1 MHWGP
6 LLPYLL
12 LRQQVFLLTARSSP
26 KLHSRSKRL
35 SIRPVRWGYQLFR
48 PTLFSRLVR
57 VCVELYLSRLSSFA
71 SKYAHH
77 FLGRKLGHNFAEMNV
92 LSKLREE
99 LLHYDKHRMWDSIL
113 EEIDRHTSSAGLTVK
128 EGAKIENSDLNRYR
142 NILPYDQT
150 RVVLPES
157 GYINANYV
165 TLNGT
170 DLDLILTQGPL
181 LGTVGDFWKM
191 VWNEHCENII
201 MLSGF
206 VEGNRVMCHPY
217 LPMNLNSGQYD
228 TLSTETFE
236 VKLVDVVRHEH
247 FEFVANAFLCF
258 LLNSE
263 REVSHYYLSS
273 WPDFDVPAAPDEF
286 LALLAERCAFGIAD
300 PSTSSNGAAS
310 EAVSSSAVDQSSKE
324 DSKLYSLAS
333 NTGVRNGPT
342 ESDGFCWRRYDE
354 RYMDRV
360 RRRKMEAEK
369 MRTRLMAMKEKMN
382 REQDDRLFY
391 YILFFL
397 VVFALF
403 VAFCLMLKPK

>member
-1 MHWGP
+1 LFGLRRTKNAVWRGVFF
-6 LLPYLL
+6 LP
-12 LRQQVFLLTARSSP
+12 V
-26 KLHSRSKRL
+26 
-35 SIRPVRWGYQLFR
+35 LFR
-48 PTLFSRLVR
+48 N
-57 VCVELYLSRLSSFA
+57 
-71 SKYAHH
+71 AHH

-247 FEFVANAFLCF
+247 FEVRKLVLRCKMFHRQEATGRKGPTVVHCSAGVGRSGSFAVIYGCIKMMVAQKDLTVLDLPRVISDLRRCRMKLIQTPQQLRFC
-258 LLNSE
+258 
-263 REVSHYYLSS
+263 
-273 WPDFDVPAAPDEF
+273 WD
-286 LALLAERCAFGIAD
+286 ALI
-300 PSTSSNGAAS
+300 SAAS
-310 EAVSSSAVDQSSKE
+310 CLQWARRCDGISSAVDQSSKE

>member
-1 MHWGP
+1 LFGLRRTKNAVWRGVFF
-6 LLPYLL
+6 LP
-12 LRQQVFLLTARSSP
+12 V
-26 KLHSRSKRL
+26 
-35 SIRPVRWGYQLFR
+35 LFR
-48 PTLFSRLVR
+48 N
-57 VCVELYLSRLSSFA
+57 
-71 SKYAHH
+71 AHH

-247 FEFVANAFLCF
+247 FEVRKLVLRCKMFHRQEATGRKGPTVVHCSAGVGRSGSFAVIYGCIKMMVAQKDLTV
-258 LLNSE
+258 LDLP
-263 REVSHYYLSS
+263 R
-273 WPDFDVPAAPDEF
+273 
-286 LALLAERCAFGIAD
+286 RCAFGIAD